1 VDDAAQPRPA
11 RRRGFFGEFAAAVKR
26 GSAVPV
32 SGAPPAGRAERLG
45 LAPVPSGSSQAEAL
59 PSRIVHAGHRHT
71 IGGELAGDWDGRPA
85 VVCDVH
91 LDTDYG
97 SRADALPGTVSGRF
111 HIAALGL
118 RHSYP
123 WYAITRQDVREHL
136 DGAGNGTR
144 PPGTGLLGGLRLLAD
159 HGAPPLPAPALEWM
173 SRDAITR
180 RTGHAQV
187 SAVELAG
194 PWALAALPVATME
207 HSDEHAAMLAARL
220 GRPELAPWPEQLLG
234 LLREFAGRLE

>member
-1 VDDAAQPRPA
+1 MDDAARQRPA

-45 LAPVPSGSSQAEAL
+45 LVPVPPGGGQAEAL
-59 PSRIVHAGHRHT
+59 PSRIVHGGHRHK

-85 VVCDVH
+85 IVCDLH

-97 SRADALPGTVSGRF
+97 SRGDALPGTVSGRF

-118 RHSYP
+118 RRSYP

-136 DGAGNGTR
+136 EGAGNGTR
-144 PPGTGLLGGLRLLAD
+144 LPGAGVLGGLRLLAD
-159 HGAPPLPAPALEWM
+159 HGAPPLPAPVW
-173 SRDAITR
+173 S
-180 RTGHAQV
+180 G
-187 SAVELAG
+187 
-194 PWALAALPVATME
+194 
-207 HSDEHAAMLAARL
+207 
-220 GRPELAPWPEQLLG
+220 
-234 LLREFAGRLE
+234 